1 MKKKF
6 LFFLNS
12 ALFILNCNAQWS
24 SNPAVN
30 NAICTATEDQV
41 APQLIS
47 DGTGGTIIIWG
58 DYRNGSYDI
67 YAQRIDANGVEQWLA
82 NGVAVCTAIGD
93 QGAPQLISDGVGGA
107 IITWRDGRIDLNNN
121 DIYAQR
127 INANGVGQWLATGV
141 AVCTAI
147 GSQGVPQLISDGSG
161 GAIITWSDARS
172 GTVLTSGD
180 IYAQRINANGV
191 GQWLANGVAV
201 CTVTGNQGSP
211 QLISDGSGGVIIS
224 WWDYRSG
231 SSQVYVQRINAN
243 GVGQWLANGVAVCTA
258 IGYQGAPQ
266 LISDG
271 AGGVIISWVDNRS
284 GNHDIY
290 TQRINA
296 NGVGQWL
303 ANGVAVCTAID
314 NQDIPQLISDGAG
327 GAIFTWE
334 DLRSGSYHIYA
345 QRINAN
351 GVVQWLANGVAV
363 CTATYY
369 QLSPLLISD
378 GAGGAII
385 TWEGIISVGTNDI
398 YAQRINANGVEQW
411 LANGV
416 AVSTALNNQSYH
428 QIISDG
434 AGGAIFTW
442 EDLRSGS
449 SHIYAQ
455 NICADGSLGTCL
467 TVGINEEEN
476 NSLTIYPNPTTSEI
490 NVNGYS
496 PAYLKLC
503 NMLGQTVAEATKTN
517 KLYLGNLPQGLYV
530 LQLFD
535 EKGGLVKAEK
545 VIVAE

>member
-67 YAQRIDANGVEQWLA
+67 YAQRID
-82 NGVAVCTAIGD
+82 
-93 QGAPQLISDGVGGA
+93 
-107 IITWRDGRIDLNNN
+107 
-121 DIYAQR
+121 
-127 INANGVGQWLATGV
+127 
-141 AVCTAI
+141 
-147 GSQGVPQLISDGSG
+147 
-161 GAIITWSDARS
+161 
-172 GTVLTSGD
+172 
-180 IYAQRINANGV
+180 
-191 GQWLANGVAV
+191 
-201 CTVTGNQGSP
+201 
-211 QLISDGSGGVIIS
+211 
-224 WWDYRSG
+224 
-231 SSQVYVQRINAN
+231 
-243 GVGQWLANGVAVCTA
+243 
-258 IGYQGAPQ
+258 
-266 LISDG
+266 
-271 AGGVIISWVDNRS
+271 
-284 GNHDIY
+284 
-290 TQRINA
+290 
-296 NGVGQWL
+296 
-303 ANGVAVCTAID
+303 
-314 NQDIPQLISDGAG
+314 
-327 GAIFTWE
+327 
-334 DLRSGSYHIYA
+334 
-345 QRINAN
+345 
-351 GVVQWLANGVAV
+351 
-363 CTATYY
+363 
-369 QLSPLLISD
+369 
-378 GAGGAII
+378 
-385 TWEGIISVGTNDI
+385 
-398 YAQRINANGVEQW
+398 ANGVEQW